1 MIYKNV
7 LVPYDKSVHATHALQ
22 RALQLIAD
30 DPDATLTILYVTE
43 GNAGN
48 QDVTFAAAAR
58 MAGVQAVDNGPA
70 TSLEKGFRDHKRDEV
85 EKEVAPLVKD
95 VPNHIQYKIATGRPH
110 HAILNYAYDH
120 NCDLI
125 VMGCRGLNALQG
137 MMGSVSYA
145 VVRAASMPVFVVK

>member
-22 RALQLIAD
+22 RALELVSD
-30 DPDATLTILYVTE
+30 DPEAVVTVLYVTE
-43 GNAGN
+43 PK
-48 QDVTFAAAAR
+48 QSEDVTFEAAAR
-58 MAGVQAVDNGPA
+58 MAGIQSLDTGA
-70 TSLEKGFRDHKRDEV
+70 TNTMERSYRDEKRREV
-85 EKEVAPLVKD
+85 EKSVADVVKD
-95 VPNHIQYKIATGRPH
+95 VPNKILYKVATGRPQ

-120 NCDLI
+120 ECDLI

-145 VVRAASMPVFVVK
+145 VVRAAEMPVFVVK

>member
-7 LVPYDKSVHATHALQ
+7 LVPFDKSTHAIHALQ

-30 DPDATLTILYVTE
+30 DPEATLTVLYVTE
-43 GNAGN
+43 GNAAN
-48 QDVTFAAAAR
+48 ADVTFAAAAR

-70 TSLEKGFRDHKRDEV
+70 TALEKSARDHKRDEI
-85 EKEVAPLVKD
+85 EKEVEPLVKD
-95 VPNHIQYKIATGRPH
+95 APNHIQYKVATGRPH

-120 NCDLI
+120 DCDLI

-145 VVRAASMPVFVVK
+145 VVRAAAVPVFVVK